1 MHHQLDMER
10 QSSINAK
17 PRKMSTGGNRSW
29 SEEEVNHSTQIT
41 STPINRNQE
50 AYLIQ
55 TRMQKMPYK
64 HIAAHLKKTELACRL
79 HYHQLTHG
87 NHRRRRQS
95 TSTNSSTSSTS
106 SRYSIN
112 QLPLPGFDPHTLA
125 SQSHG
130 ALTGYHLGHNAYST
144 THHSPGKLQH
154 KLLLPKPPTITPE
167 SSPDRSQGLRFDA
180 GMLPQPSVD
189 PDRLHSIY
197 NSHRGPFWSA
207 IAAEY
212 GNNLSPGQLED
223 IWRHNT
229 NSFRRPPTPDGS
241 PNSSTAHLLKPS
253 PFPNYSNTTLQ
264 NPKDYGVGHMMTG
277 MTTQDRMYSM
287 APMSSTSYDALP
299 SLPRLD
305 TRQPSWSNPSA
316 GVPATAITALLTE
329 DKCPRHA
336 EYCGGRCY
344 GNH

>member
-1 MHHQLDMER
+1 
-10 QSSINAK
+10 
-17 PRKMSTGGNRSW
+17 
-29 SEEEVNHSTQIT
+29 
-41 STPINRNQE
+41 
-50 AYLIQ
+50 
-55 TRMQKMPYK
+55 MPYK

-79 HYHQLTHG
+79 HYHQLSHG

-112 QLPLPGFDPHTLA
+112 QLPLPGFDQHTLA

-130 ALTGYHLGHNAYST
+130 TTNGYHIGPSTYST
-144 THHSPGKLQH
+144 MHLSPGRVQH
-154 KLLLPKPPTITPE
+154 KLLLPKPSTLTPD
-167 SSPDRSQGLRFDA
+167 SSPDRLQGIRMD
-180 GMLPQPSVD
+180 GSMMPQPSVD
-189 PDRLHSIY
+189 QDRLHSIY
-197 NSHRGPFWSA
+197 NNHRGTFWSA

-223 IWRHNT
+223 MWRHNT
-229 NSFRRPPTPDGS
+229 NSSRRPPTPGDS
-241 PNSSTAHLLKPS
+241 PNSGNAHMLKPS
-253 PFPNYSNTTLQ
+253 PFANYSTHTLQ
-264 NPKDYGVGHMMTG
+264 PSRDYGSVSHIMNMPSH
-277 MTTQDRMYSM
+277 DRLGYPL
-287 APMSSTSYDALP
+287 ASTSTGAYDTLP

-305 TRQPSWSNPSA
+305 TRQPPSWSNQSA

>member
-1 MHHQLDMER
+1 
-10 QSSINAK
+10 
-17 PRKMSTGGNRSW
+17 
-29 SEEEVNHSTQIT
+29 
-41 STPINRNQE
+41 
-50 AYLIQ
+50 
-55 TRMQKMPYK
+55 MPYK

-79 HYHQLTHG
+79 HYHQLSHG

-106 SRYSIN
+106 SRYSLN

-130 ALTGYHLGHNAYST
+130 AMNGYHLGLNSYST
-144 THHSPGKLQH
+144 QQHSPGKVQH
-154 KLLLPKPPTITPE
+154 KILLPKPPTISPD
-167 SSPDRSQGLRFDA
+167 SSPDRLQGLRLETV
-180 GMLPQPSVD
+180 GVLPQKNVD
-189 PDRLHSIY
+189 ADRLHAIY
-197 NSHRGPFWSA
+197 NSHRGSFWSA

-212 GNNLSPGQLED
+212 GSNLSPGQLED

-229 NSFRRPPTPDGS
+229 NSFRRPPTPDDS
-241 PNSSTAHLLKPS
+241 PNSGAAHTMLKPS
-253 PFPNYSNTTLQ
+253 PFPDYSTSTLQ
-264 NPKDYGVGHMMTG
+264 PPKDYSHMGHIMNG
-277 MTTQDRMYSM
+277 MTSQDRLYSM
-287 APMSSTSYDALP
+287 APTSSAAYNPLP

-305 TRQPSWSNPSA
+305 TRQRTWSNPSSA
-316 GVPATAITALLTE
+316 VPATAITALLTE